1 VLIDH
6 SPGFMTQAL
15 EAIDCRDIWAQ
26 TDDTSHMN
34 GPARMGDDLRT
45 SVVDT
50 NCRSWDI
57 PNLWICDVSVF
68 PTIGGVNPALP
79 TRSNC

>member
-1 VLIDH
+1 
-6 SPGFMTQAL
+6 MTQAL
-15 EAIDCRDIWAQ
+15 EAIDCRDSWAQ
-26 TDDTSHMN
+26 TDDSSHMN

-50 NCRSWDI
+50 SCRSWDI
-57 PNLWICDVSVF
+57 PNLWICDGSVF
-68 PTIGGVNPALP
+68 PTIGGVNAALP